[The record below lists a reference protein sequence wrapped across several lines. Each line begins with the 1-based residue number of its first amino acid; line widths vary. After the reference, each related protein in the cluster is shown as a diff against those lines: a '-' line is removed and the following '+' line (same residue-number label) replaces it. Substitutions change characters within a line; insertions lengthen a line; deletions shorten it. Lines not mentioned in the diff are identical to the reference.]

1 MSKTVLY
8 VLLKVLMLARAD
20 SLSEYPEY
28 PDFIQNLESNHSHP
42 DNVSVRNKDD
52 NANMSVPIF
61 NKDLIEVPIT
71 HEMSKFLIVSD
82 HNIKIWDPHIND
94 LSNEFA
100 YDEKVISVACFMSK
114 GFIYWSNTKGE
125 IKMFDTTYNHN
136 YLIFKVESSAHN
148 LCIDWITKHLYWTES
163 IPFTYYNHNNRIR
176 IMRFN
181 LIMSGY
187 AEVLGEIPIEYF
199 NCKDLTILP
208 FTGTLYW
215 IGRTNRKYYIMQSDL
230 DGKNIRSL
238 QAKVFTMC
246 PSLANTHNFVS
257 IKIDV
262 NTKKLLIYWLSDD
275 SLIVTDINLSTCNVI
290 LQGKYGFTYLT
301 FDETNIYISTYNS
314 SIYVLNKKYFLTSVD
329 DKFKYQIPKIKIF
342 KAGRIKNLY
351 VLNTS
356 LQPYSARKFASDI
369 SSTPG
374 ILVMQ
379 YYLPFTLGLVAI
391 ITIICVYYFY
401 CSVYRQRKKSNQQV
415 LPPIMTDI
423 ELETLHE
430 IPNSNVQLNTLYSP
444 MLEYNLDKYVLTEI
458 KREEIRLEK
467 LLNKGAF
474 GLVYQ
479 AKIKNLERPGMEI
492 PAAIKMLH
500 KDASSQEKKKFLEEA
515 RLMNHFRHK
524 HVLRLLGVCSD
535 EDSLL
540 IVLELMEN
548 GDLLQYLKDSRKLQ
562 PSDSHAL
569 RLQDLFSMCEDIAR
583 GCCYLEDMRFVH
595 RDLACRNCLISARDR
610 ENRIIKIGDFGLARD
625 LKNDYYRKI
634 GQGLLP
640 ICWMAPESL
649 VVGIFTSKSDVW
661 SFGVLMWEIT
671 SLGEHP
677 YTGRTNLEVIDYV
690 RAGGRLPMPLNCP
703 PPLYELMLRCWNP
716 ANDRPNFKLCLE
728 NIIALRNDIEDTLL
742 SPVDII

>member
-1 MSKTVLY
+1 
-8 VLLKVLMLARAD
+8 
-20 SLSEYPEY
+20 
-28 PDFIQNLESNHSHP
+28 
-42 DNVSVRNKDD
+42 
-52 NANMSVPIF
+52 
-61 NKDLIEVPIT
+61 
-71 HEMSKFLIVSD
+71 
-82 HNIKIWDPHIND
+82 
-94 LSNEFA
+94 
-100 YDEKVISVACFMSK
+100 
-114 GFIYWSNTKGE
+114 
-125 IKMFDTTYNHN
+125 
-136 YLIFKVESSAHN
+136 
-148 LCIDWITKHLYWTES
+148 
-163 IPFTYYNHNNRIR
+163 
-176 IMRFN
+176 
-181 LIMSGY
+181 
-187 AEVLGEIPIEYF
+187 
-199 NCKDLTILP
+199 
-208 FTGTLYW
+208 
-215 IGRTNRKYYIMQSDL
+215 
-230 DGKNIRSL
+230 
-238 QAKVFTMC
+238 
-246 PSLANTHNFVS
+246 
-257 IKIDV
+257 
-262 NTKKLLIYWLSDD
+262 
-275 SLIVTDINLSTCNVI
+275 
-290 LQGKYGFTYLT
+290 
-301 FDETNIYISTYNS
+301 
-314 SIYVLNKKYFLTSVD
+314 
-329 DKFKYQIPKIKIF
+329 
-342 KAGRIKNLY
+342 
-351 VLNTS
+351 
-356 LQPYSARKFASDI
+356 
-369 SSTPG
+369 
-374 ILVMQ
+374 MQ
-379 YYLPFTLGLVAI
+379 YYLPFTLGFVAI
-391 ITIICVYYFY
+391 ITAICVYYFY
-401 CSVYRQRKKSNQQV
+401 CLYRQRKKSNEKV

-467 LLNKGAF
+467 LLSRGVF

-492 PAAIKMLH
+492 PAAIKMLQ

-524 HVLRLLGVCSD
+524 HVLRLLGVCLD
-535 EDSLL
+535 EDSPL

-548 GDLLQYLKDSRKLQ
+548 GDLLQYLKDNRKLQ

-583 GCCYLEDMRFVH
+583 GCCYLEDLRFVH

-649 VVGIFTSKSDVW
+649 VIGIFTSKSDVW